1 MFSCCVPSFRGS
13 GYQNR
18 QENDLIPCCRHW
30 LKPPPQCRR
39 SFRGRRH
46 KKAPEDMVQEVT
58 EEMAC
63 SPSSKDKKPHRANR
77 VWRWL
82 RGKNGSTRKR
92 TRTSLLMAERADKLE
107 AAIDHLVPA
116 ILRQDLH
123 CVHTFLDT
131 YDTLCQHRGGAG
143 PTMCKNSHPWGEQR
157 QAPSDVRD
165 GLVGA
170 LSFSK
175 HSGSPSRWRFG
186 CYYSTYEEVKRPQ
199 EQRDMAIYA
208 ILNTWVEKYPGDF
221 VQPPEFPSLHTLLAY
236 LQVYVPGSDLQSRAQ
251 LLLPESQCPPREAM
265 EPEAGAPAPEQN
277 LEVVP
282 AAPLAPAAPLEP
294 ELVST
299 IPATAAHSGLGRPVT
314 PPDPLGP
321 GQMVVRAL
329 VHFSATE
336 EPLGIVPLL
345 DDQQVP
351 VPELLPPT
359 SVEQAVWADKLPPPA
374 SVEQAGWAHKLPP
387 PVSVEQAG

>member
-1 MFSCCVPSFRGS
+1 MFSCCVPSFWGS

-39 SFRGRRH
+39 SFRGRSH

-58 EEMAC
+58 EEIAC
-63 SPSSKDKKPHRANR
+63 SPSSKNKKPHRANR

-82 RGKNGSTRKR
+82 RGKNRSTRKR
-92 TRTSLLMAERADKLE
+92 RKTSVLMAKQANKLQ

-116 ILRQDLH
+116 VIRQDLH

-131 YDTLCQHRGGAG
+131 YRHLATTQ
-143 PTMCKNSHPWGEQR
+143 
-157 QAPSDVRD
+157 
-165 GLVGA
+165 
-170 LSFSK
+170 
-175 HSGSPSRWRFG
+175 
-186 CYYSTYEEVKRPQ
+186 EVLDLLFAR
-199 EQRDMAIYA
+199 AVYA

-236 LQVYVPGSDLQSRAQ
+236 LQVNVPGSDLQRCAQ
-251 LLLPESQCPPREAM
+251 LLLPERQCAPEKTT
-265 EPEAGAPAPEQN
+265 EPEAGAPAPERDQDVSR
-277 LEVVP
+277 EVVP
-282 AAPLAPAAPLEP
+282 AATLAPAAPLEP
-294 ELVST
+294 ELAPA
-299 IPATAAHSGLGRPVT
+299 IPAMGAHYGLGRPVN

-336 EPLGIVPLL
+336 EPPGLLNFL
-345 DDQQVP
+345 DDQQGP
-351 VPELLPPT
+351 ATE
-359 SVEQAVWADKLPPPA
+359 LPPPA
-374 SVEQAGWAHKLPP
+374 SVEQAG
-387 PVSVEQAG
+387 

>member
-1 MFSCCVPSFRGS
+1 
-13 GYQNR
+13 
-18 QENDLIPCCRHW
+18 
-30 LKPPPQCRR
+30 
-39 SFRGRRH
+39 
-46 KKAPEDMVQEVT
+46 
-58 EEMAC
+58 
-63 SPSSKDKKPHRANR
+63 
-77 VWRWL
+77 
-82 RGKNGSTRKR
+82 
-92 TRTSLLMAERADKLE
+92 MAERADKLE

-116 ILRQDLH
+116 VLRQDLH

-131 YDTLCQHRGGAG
+131 YDTFAGTGEVLDQLCA
-143 PTMCKNSHPWGEQR
+143 
-157 QAPSDVRD
+157 
-165 GLVGA
+165 
-170 LSFSK
+170 
-175 HSGSPSRWRFG
+175 RFG
-186 CYYSTYEEVKRPQ
+186 CYYSTYEEVKRSQ

-251 LLLPESQCPPREAM
+251 LLLPESQCPPREAT

-282 AAPLAPAAPLEP
+282 AAPLAPATSLEP

-299 IPATAAHSGLGRPVT
+299 IPAAAAHSGLGRPVT
-314 PPDPLGP
+314 PADPLGP

-336 EPLGIVPLL
+336 EPPGILPLL
-345 DDQQVP
+345 DDQQVA
-351 VPELLPPT
+351 VPELL
-359 SVEQAVWADKLPPPA
+359 PPA

-387 PVSVEQAG
+387 PVSMEQAG